1 MKRIPRSH
9 PLHNFCAIVA
19 LTIVVA
25 AQTCLAFD
33 PNEWRNTQALEVPA
47 KGLVRVNVPAATLD
61 AAQPG
66 LEDLRIVDSTG
77 NQVPY
82 LIERLLPDPESTI
95 PPTEFR
101 STIENGATH
110 LILKTGTS
118 APIIGVSLE
127 TPATRF
133 MKAADVEGS
142 NDGRTWTKLAGGDS
156 LFQLPNGATK
166 LRVSFPEG
174 AWQFLR
180 ITIDDLGSPP
190 VPFTGAHLHKARTT
204 APAEAVA
211 VTIKSR
217 DESPGTTRLALDLGA
232 ANLTLGSLRIES
244 NEPVFTRAVTLAVP
258 EVGDDG
264 IRERNIADAVIY
276 RVNVNGKNEAHLE
289 IPLESQIQTRE
300 LFVLIRNEDS
310 PPLSIDTVR
319 ADRRLVRLT
328 FFANQPGQYSLLSG
342 NTQCAAPRY
351 DLSALSGKLRNA
363 TATDVVPSA
372 LVPNP
377 NYKPPEALA
386 ALTLT
391 GAQIDVAKWKFRK
404 LLPLTQSGVQ
414 QVELD
419 PELLAR
425 SQPDQRD
432 IRIVRGEY
440 QLPFL
445 FERTSL
451 SRPISLNAAA
461 ANDPKKPALSRWSLK
476 LPQPGVPIT
485 RLVCTSSSPLFH
497 RQMRLWEEVTDE
509 RGDKF
514 ASELGRAT
522 WDQTPN
528 SPKRDLVIE
537 LNARPKS
544 DTLFLETDNGDNPAI
559 ELRDFR
565 SYYPVTRV
573 VFKATPD
580 PAQPVWL
587 YYGNLDATA
596 PRYDLTLVAGEL
608 LKAERST
615 VTAGAEEN
623 LSPKPSL
630 VGQTL
635 TGSTRYIFWGAL
647 ALVVIVLLA
656 IMSRFLPKKHN
667 DGVSE

>member
-9 PLHNFCAIVA
+9 LLHNFCVILPLAI
-19 LTIVVA
+19 LSA
-25 AQTCLAFD
+25 AQTSWAFD
-33 PNEWRNTQALEVPA
+33 PHEWRNTQTFEVPA
-47 KGLVRVNVPAATLD
+47 KGLVRVNIPAATLD
-61 AAQPG
+61 AARPG
-66 LEDLRIVDSTG
+66 LEDLRIIDSGG

-95 PPTEFR
+95 RPTQFR
-101 STIENGATH
+101 NTIENGATH
-110 LILKTGTS
+110 LNLKTGTS
-118 APIIGVSLE
+118 APIIGVSLQ
-127 TPATRF
+127 TPATHF

-142 NDGRTWTKLAGGDS
+142 NDRTTWTKLAGGDS
-156 LFQLPNGATK
+156 LFQLPNGAMK

-174 AWQFLR
+174 PWQLLR

-190 VPFTGAHLHKARTT
+190 IPFTGAQLHKARTT
-204 APAEAVA
+204 APAETVA
-211 VTIKSR
+211 VTVKSR
-217 DESPGTTRLALDLGA
+217 DESPGATRLALDLGA
-232 ANLTLGSLRIES
+232 ANLTLGSLRIDS
-244 NEPVFTRAVTLAVP
+244 NEPVFTRAVNLAVP

-276 RVNVNGKNEAHLE
+276 RVNVNGKNEAGLE
-289 IPLESQIQTRE
+289 TPLESQINTRE

-310 PPLSIDTVR
+310 PPISIDTVR

-342 NTQCAAPRY
+342 NTQCDAPRY
-351 DLSALSGKLRNA
+351 DLSALNGKLRNA

-372 LVPNP
+372 LVPNL
-377 NYKPPEALA
+377 NYRPPEALA
-386 ALTLT
+386 ALPLS
-391 GAQIDVAKWKFRK
+391 GAKIDVAKWKFRK
-404 LLPLTQSGVQ
+404 LLPLTQNGVQ
-414 QVELD
+414 HVELD

-451 SRPISLNAAA
+451 SRPINLSAAL
-461 ANDPKKPALSRWSLK
+461 ANDPKKPAFSRWSVQ

-497 RQMRLWEEVTDE
+497 RQIRLWEEVTDE

-514 ASELGRAT
+514 ASELGHAT
-522 WDQTPN
+522 WDETPDD
-528 SPKRDLVIE
+528 PKRDLVIE
-537 LNARPKS
+537 LNARPQS

-559 ELRDFR
+559 DLHDFR
-565 SYYPVTRV
+565 GYYPVTRV
-573 VFKATPD
+573 VLKVTPD
-580 PAQPVWL
+580 PAKPVWL

-615 VTAGAEEN
+615 IIAGPEEN
-623 LSPKPSL
+623 LSPKPAF

-656 IMSRFLPKKHN
+656 IMSRFLPKTQQ
-667 DGVSE
+667 E

>member
-1 MKRIPRSH
+1 MKRTPRSH
-9 PLHNFCAIVA
+9 LPHNFCAIVA
-19 LTIVVA
+19 LTTLIV
-25 AQTCLAFD
+25 AQSGLAFD
-33 PNEWRNTQALEVPA
+33 RNEWRNTQTLEVPT
-47 KGLVRVNVPAATLD
+47 KGLVRVNLPAETLD
-61 AAQPG
+61 ASQPG
-66 LEDLRIVDSTG
+66 LEDLRIIDSAG

-82 LIERLLPDPESTI
+82 LIERLLPDAESTI
-95 PPTEFR
+95 RPTEFR

-110 LILKTGTS
+110 LVLKTGTS
-118 APIIGVSLE
+118 AIIGVSLE
-127 TPATRF
+127 TPATHF

-180 ITIDDLGSPP
+180 ITIDELGSPP

-204 APAEAVA
+204 APAEAVSIT
-211 VTIKSR
+211 VKTR
-217 DESPGTTRLALDLGA
+217 DESPGTTRLDLDLGA

-244 NEPVFTRAVTLAVP
+244 SEPVFTRAVTLAVP
-258 EVGDDG
+258 EVRDDG
-264 IRERNIADAVIY
+264 IGERNIADAVIY

-289 IPLESQIQTRE
+289 IPLESQIYTRE
-300 LFVLIRNEDS
+300 LLVLIRNEDS
-310 PPLSIDTVR
+310 PAISIDAIR
-319 ADRRLVRLT
+319 ADRRLVRLI

-351 DLSALSGKLRNA
+351 DLSALSGKLRNT
-363 TATDVVPSA
+363 TAMEVVSSA
-372 LVPNP
+372 LVPNS

-386 ALTLT
+386 ALTLS
-391 GAQIDVAKWKFRK
+391 GAKIDVPKWKFRK
-404 LLPLTQSGVQ
+404 PLALKQNGVQ

-432 IRIVRGEY
+432 IRVVRGEY

-445 FERTSL
+445 SERTSL

-497 RQMRLWEEVTDE
+497 RQMRLLEEVTDE

-522 WDQTPN
+522 WDQTPD

-544 DTLFLETDNGDNPAI
+544 DTFFLETDNGDNPAI

-565 SYYPVTRV
+565 GYYPVTHV
-573 VFKATPD
+573 IFKATPD
-580 PAQPVWL
+580 PAQPIWL
-587 YYGNLDATA
+587 YYSNADAAA
-596 PRYDLTLVAGEL
+596 PRYDLTLVASEL
-608 LKAERST
+608 LKAERGT
-615 VTAGAEEN
+615 VVAGAEEN
-623 LSPKPSL
+623 LSPKRPF

-656 IMSRFLPKKHN
+656 VMWRFLPTQQQ
-667 DGVSE
+667 

>member
-1 MKRIPRSH
+1 MKRTLPFH
-9 PLHNFCAIVA
+9 PLHNFSVFVA
-19 LTIVVA
+19 LTILVA

-33 PNEWRNTQALEVPA
+33 PNEWRNVQTLEVPA
-47 KGLVRVNVPAATLD
+47 KGLVRVNVPTSTLD

-66 LEDLRIVDSTG
+66 LEDLRIIDSKG

-82 LIERLLPDPESTI
+82 LIERLLPDAESTI
-95 PPTEFR
+95 EPAEFR
-101 STIENGATH
+101 SSIENGATH
-110 LILKTGTS
+110 LILRTGTS
-118 APIIGVSLE
+118 APIFGVSLE
-127 TPATRF
+127 TPATHF

-142 NDGRTWTKLAGGDS
+142 NDGKIWTKLAGGDS
-156 LFQLPNGATK
+156 LFQLPDSATK

-180 ITIDDLGSPP
+180 VAIDELGSSP
-190 VPFTGAHLHKARTT
+190 VPFTGAQLHKARTT
-204 APAEAVA
+204 APAEPIPII
-211 VTIKSR
+211 IKSR

-244 NEPVFTRAVTLAVP
+244 NEPVFARAVTLAVP

-276 RVNVNGKNEAHLE
+276 RVNVNGKNESRLE
-289 IPLESQIQTRE
+289 VPLESQIHTPE
-300 LFVLIRNEDS
+300 LLVLIRNDDS
-310 PPLSIDTVR
+310 PPISIDTVR

-328 FFANQPGQYSLLSG
+328 FFANQSGQYSLLSG
-342 NTQCAAPRY
+342 NTQCAAPHY
-351 DLSALSGKLRNA
+351 DLSALSGKLKNA

-372 LVPNP
+372 LAPNP

-391 GAQIDVAKWKFRK
+391 GVQIDVAKWKFRK
-404 LLPLTQSGVQ
+404 LLPLTQTGVQ

-451 SRPISLNAAA
+451 SRPIGLSGAG

-476 LPQPGVPIT
+476 LPHAGVPIT
-485 RLVCTSSSPLFH
+485 RLVCASSSPLFH
-497 RQMRLWEEVTDE
+497 RQLRLWEEVTDE

-522 WDQTPN
+522 WDQTPDA
-528 SPKRDLVIE
+528 PKRDLLID
-537 LNARPKS
+537 LNARPRS

-559 ELRDFR
+559 DLRNFR
-565 SYYPVTRV
+565 GYYPVTRV
-573 VFKATPD
+573 VFRVTPD

-608 LKAERST
+608 LKAERSN

-623 LSPKPSL
+623 LSPNPSF

-647 ALVVIVLLA
+647 ALVVIVLLT
-656 IMSRFLPKKHN
+656 IMSRFLPKAQQQ
-667 DGVSE
+667 

>member
-1 MKRIPRSH
+1 M
-9 PLHNFCAIVA
+9 
-19 LTIVVA
+19 
-25 AQTCLAFD
+25 
-33 PNEWRNTQALEVPA
+33 
-47 KGLVRVNVPAATLD
+47 
-61 AAQPG
+61 
-66 LEDLRIVDSTG
+66 
-77 NQVPY
+77 
-82 LIERLLPDPESTI
+82 
-95 PPTEFR
+95 
-101 STIENGATH
+101 
-110 LILKTGTS
+110 
-118 APIIGVSLE
+118 
-127 TPATRF
+127 
-133 MKAADVEGS
+133 
-142 NDGRTWTKLAGGDS
+142 
-156 LFQLPNGATK
+156 
-166 LRVSFPEG
+166 
-174 AWQFLR
+174 
-180 ITIDDLGSPP
+180 
-190 VPFTGAHLHKARTT
+190 HKARTT
-204 APAEAVA
+204 APAEAVPI
-211 VTIKSR
+211 TIKTR

-244 NEPVFTRAVTLAVP
+244 NEPVFTRGVTLAVP

-264 IRERNIADAVIY
+264 IREHNIADAVIY

-289 IPLESQIQTRE
+289 IPLESQIHTRE

-328 FFANQPGQYSLLSG
+328 LFANQPGHYSLLSG
-342 NTQCAAPRY
+342 NSQCAAPRY

-363 TATDVVPSA
+363 TATEVIPSA
-372 LVPNP
+372 VVSNP
-377 NYKPPEALA
+377 NYRPPEALA

-391 GAQIDVAKWKFRK
+391 GAQLDVAKWKFRK
-404 LLPLTQSGVQ
+404 LLPLTQSSVQ

-425 SQPDQRD
+425 SQPDQGD

-461 ANDPKKPALSRWSLK
+461 ANDPKKPVLSRWSLK

-509 RGDKF
+509 RGDKL

-522 WDQTPN
+522 WDQTPDT
-528 SPKRDLVIE
+528 PKRDLVIE

-573 VFKATPD
+573 VFKTTPD
-580 PAQPVWL
+580 PTQSVWL
-587 YYGNLDATA
+587 YYGNLNATA
-596 PRYDLTLVAGEL
+596 PRYDLTLVAAEL
-608 LKAERST
+608 LKAERGT
-615 VTAGAEEN
+615 VAAGAEED
-623 LSPKPSL
+623 LSPKPFL

-635 TGSTRYIFWGAL
+635 TRSTRYIFWGAL

-656 IMSRFLPKKHN
+656 IVSRFLPKAQQQ
-667 DGVSE
+667 

>member
-1 MKRIPRSH
+1 M
-9 PLHNFCAIVA
+9 VA

-25 AQTCLAFD
+25 APTCLAFD
-33 PNEWRNTQALEVPA
+33 PNEWRNTQALEIPA
-47 KGLVRVNVPAATLD
+47 KGLVRVNVPIATLD

-66 LEDLRIVDSTG
+66 LEDLRIIDPNG
-77 NQVPY
+77 NQIPY
-82 LIERLLPDPESTI
+82 LIERSLPGPESTM
-95 PPTEFR
+95 PPAEFR
-101 STIENGATH
+101 STIDNGATH
-110 LILKTGTS
+110 LMLKTGTG
-118 APIIGVSLE
+118 APINGVSLE

-142 NDGRTWTKLAGGDS
+142 NDGRTWIKLAGGDS

-174 AWQFLR
+174 AWQLLR
-180 ITIDDLGSPP
+180 ITVDELGSPP
-190 VPFTGAHLHKARTT
+190 MPFTGAHLHNARTN
-204 APAEAVA
+204 APAEPVE

-244 NEPVFTRAVTLAVP
+244 NEPVFTRAVTVAVP
-258 EVGDDG
+258 DVGDDG
-264 IRERNIADAVIY
+264 IREHNIADAVIY
-276 RVNVNGKNEAHLE
+276 RVNVNGKNEARLE
-289 IPLESQIQTRE
+289 IPLESQIQARE
-300 LFVLIRNEDS
+300 LLVLIQNEDS
-310 PPLSIDTVR
+310 PPISIDSVR

-328 FFANQPGQYSLLSG
+328 FFANQAGQYSLLSG

-351 DLSALSGKLRNA
+351 DLSALSGKLRSA
-363 TATDVVPSA
+363 AATDVVPAA
-372 LVPNP
+372 LVPNR

-432 IRIVRGEY
+432 IRVVRGEF
-440 QLPFL
+440 QLPFI

-451 SRPISLNAAA
+451 LRPISLTAAA
-461 ANDPKKPALSRWSLK
+461 ANDPKKAALSRWSLK

-485 RLVCTSSSPLFH
+485 RLACTSSSPLFH

-509 RGDKF
+509 RGDKY

-528 SPKRDLVIE
+528 SPKHDLVIE
-537 LNARPKS
+537 LNARPRS
-544 DTLFLETDNGDNPAI
+544 DTLLLETDNGDNPAI

-565 SYYPVTRV
+565 GYYPVTRV
-573 VFKATPD
+573 VFKATLD

-587 YYGNLDATA
+587 YYGNPDATA
-596 PRYDLTLVAGEL
+596 PRYDLTLVGGEL

-647 ALVVIVLLA
+647 AFVVIVLLA
-656 IMSRFLPKKHN
+656 IMSRFLPRT
-667 DGVSE
+667 

>member
-1 MKRIPRSH
+1 MRRIPQSYLLR
-9 PLHNFCAIVA
+9 NFCVIVA
-19 LTIVVA
+19 LTILIA
-25 AQTCLAFD
+25 AQACLAFD

-47 KGLVRVNVPAATLD
+47 KGLVRVNVPTATLD

-82 LIERLLPDPESTI
+82 LIERLLPDAEPRI
-95 PPTEFR
+95 RPMEFR

-127 TPATRF
+127 TPATNF
-133 MKAADVEGS
+133 MKAAEVEGS
-142 NDGRTWTKLAGGDS
+142 NDRRTWTKLAGGDA

-174 AWQFLR
+174 TWQFLR
-180 ITIDDLGSPP
+180 ITIYDLGSPP
-190 VPFTGAHLHKARTT
+190 APFSGAHLHKARTA
-204 APAEAVA
+204 APAETVA

-232 ANLTLGSLRIES
+232 ANLTLGSLRIDT
-244 NEPVFTRAVTLAVP
+244 NEPIFTRAITVAVP

-276 RVNVNGKNEAHLE
+276 RVNVNGKNEARLE
-289 IPLESQIQTRE
+289 ILLESQIHTRE
-300 LFVLIRNEDS
+300 LLVLIRNEDS

-351 DLSALSGKLRNA
+351 DLSALSGKLKNA

-372 LVPNP
+372 LVLNP
-377 NYKPPEALA
+377 KYRPPEALA
-386 ALTLT
+386 TLTLT
-391 GAQIDVAKWKFRK
+391 GAQLDVAKWKFRK
-404 LLPLTQSGVQ
+404 LLPLTQSSVQ

-432 IRIVRGEY
+432 IRVVRGEY

-445 FERTSL
+445 FERTSS
-451 SRPISLNAAA
+451 SRPISVSAAA

-509 RGDKF
+509 RGDNF

-537 LNARPKS
+537 LNARPQG
-544 DTLFLETDNGDNPAI
+544 DRLFLETENGDNPAI
-559 ELRDFR
+559 ELREFR
-565 SYYPVTRV
+565 GYYPVTRV

-580 PAQPVWL
+580 SAQPVWL
-587 YYGNLDATA
+587 YYGNPDATA

-608 LKAERST
+608 LKAERSN
-615 VTAGAEEN
+615 VIAGAEEN
-623 LSPKPSL
+623 LSPKPSF
-630 VGQTL
+630 VSQTL

-656 IMSRFLPKKHN
+656 IMSRFLPKAQQQ
-667 DGVSE
+667 

>member
-1 MKRIPRSH
+1 MKRTPRSH
-9 PLHNFCAIVA
+9 LPHNFCAIVA
-19 LTIVVA
+19 LTTLIV
-25 AQTCLAFD
+25 AQSGLAFD
-33 PNEWRNTQALEVPA
+33 RNEWRNTQTLEVPT
-47 KGLVRVNVPAATLD
+47 KGLVRVNLPAETLD
-61 AAQPG
+61 ASQPG
-66 LEDLRIVDSTG
+66 LEDLRIIDSAG

-82 LIERLLPDPESTI
+82 LIERLLPDAESTI
-95 PPTEFR
+95 RPTEFR

-110 LILKTGTS
+110 LVLKTGTS
-118 APIIGVSLE
+118 AIIGVSLE
-127 TPATRF
+127 TPATHF

-180 ITIDDLGSPP
+180 ITIDELGSPP

-204 APAEAVA
+204 APAEAVSIT
-211 VTIKSR
+211 VKTR
-217 DESPGTTRLALDLGA
+217 DESPGTTRLDLDLGA

-244 NEPVFTRAVTLAVP
+244 SEPVFTRAVTLAVP
-258 EVGDDG
+258 EVRDDG
-264 IRERNIADAVIY
+264 IGERNIADAVIY

-289 IPLESQIQTRE
+289 IPLESQIYTRE
-300 LFVLIRNEDS
+300 LLVLIRNEDS
-310 PPLSIDTVR
+310 PAISIDAIR

-351 DLSALSGKLRNA
+351 DLSALSGKLRNT
-363 TATDVVPSA
+363 TAMEVVSSA
-372 LVPNP
+372 LVPNS

-386 ALTLT
+386 ALTLS
-391 GAQIDVAKWKFRK
+391 GAKIDVPKWKFRK
-404 LLPLTQSGVQ
+404 PLALKQNGVQ

-432 IRIVRGEY
+432 IRVVRGEY

-497 RQMRLWEEVTDE
+497 RQMRLLEEVTDE

-522 WDQTPN
+522 WDQTPD

-544 DTLFLETDNGDNPAI
+544 DTFFLETDNGDNPAI

-565 SYYPVTRV
+565 GYYPVTHV
-573 VFKATPD
+573 IFKATPD
-580 PAQPVWL
+580 PAQPIWL
-587 YYGNLDATA
+587 YYSNADAAA
-596 PRYDLTLVAGEL
+596 PRYDLTLVASEL
-608 LKAERST
+608 LKAERGT
-615 VTAGAEEN
+615 VVAGAEEN
-623 LSPKPSL
+623 LSPKRPF

-656 IMSRFLPKKHN
+656 VMWRFLPKQQQ
-667 DGVSE
+667 

>member
-1 MKRIPRSH
+1 
-9 PLHNFCAIVA
+9 
-19 LTIVVA
+19 
-25 AQTCLAFD
+25 
-33 PNEWRNTQALEVPA
+33 
-47 KGLVRVNVPAATLD
+47 
-61 AAQPG
+61 
-66 LEDLRIVDSTG
+66 
-77 NQVPY
+77 
-82 LIERLLPDPESTI
+82 
-95 PPTEFR
+95 
-101 STIENGATH
+101 
-110 LILKTGTS
+110 
-118 APIIGVSLE
+118 
-127 TPATRF
+127 
-133 MKAADVEGS
+133 
-142 NDGRTWTKLAGGDS
+142 
-156 LFQLPNGATK
+156 
-166 LRVSFPEG
+166 
-174 AWQFLR
+174 
-180 ITIDDLGSPP
+180 LGSP
-190 VPFTGAHLHKARTT
+190 
-204 APAEAVA
+204 
-211 VTIKSR
+211 
-217 DESPGTTRLALDLGA
+217 
-232 ANLTLGSLRIES
+232 RIEG
-244 NEPVFTRAVTLAVP
+244 NEPVFTRAVTLAGP

-289 IPLESQIQTRE
+289 IPIESQIHTRE

-310 PPLSIDTVR
+310 PPLAIDTVR

-342 NTQCAAPRY
+342 NSQCVAPRY

-404 LLPLTQSGVQ
+404 LLPLTQTGVQ

-425 SQPDQRD
+425 SQPDERD
-432 IRIVRGEY
+432 IRIVRGDY

-461 ANDPKKPALSRWSLK
+461 ANDSKKPAVSRWSLK
-476 LPQPGVPIT
+476 LPQPGMPVT

-514 ASELGRAT
+514 VSELGRAT

-537 LNARPKS
+537 LNARPQS

-559 ELRDFR
+559 DLRDLR

-587 YYGNLDATA
+587 YYGNPDATA
-596 PRYDLTLVAGEL
+596 PRYDVTLVAGEL
-608 LKAERST
+608 LRAERAT
-615 VTAGAEEN
+615 VTADPEEN
-623 LSPKPSL
+623 LSSKTSF
-630 VGQTL
+630 VGETL

-656 IMSRFLPKKHN
+656 IMSRFLPKPQQQ
-667 DGVSE
+667 

>member
-1 MKRIPRSH
+1 
-9 PLHNFCAIVA
+9 
-19 LTIVVA
+19 
-25 AQTCLAFD
+25 
-33 PNEWRNTQALEVPA
+33 
-47 KGLVRVNVPAATLD
+47 
-61 AAQPG
+61 
-66 LEDLRIVDSTG
+66 
-77 NQVPY
+77 
-82 LIERLLPDPESTI
+82 
-95 PPTEFR
+95 
-101 STIENGATH
+101 
-110 LILKTGTS
+110 
-118 APIIGVSLE
+118 
-127 TPATRF
+127 
-133 MKAADVEGS
+133 
-142 NDGRTWTKLAGGDS
+142 
-156 LFQLPNGATK
+156 LPNGTTK
-166 LRVSFPEG
+166 LLVSFTEG

-180 ITIDDLGSPP
+180 ITIDELGSSPM
-190 VPFTGAHLHKARTT
+190 PFTAAHLHKARTT
-204 APAEAVA
+204 APAEAVP

-217 DESPGTTRLALDLGA
+217 DESPGTTRLALDLA
-232 ANLTLGSLRIES
+232 ASNLTLGSLRIES
-244 NEPVFTRAVTLAVP
+244 NEPVFTRLVTLAVP
-258 EVGDDG
+258 EIGDDG

-289 IPLESQIQTRE
+289 IPLESQINTRE

-342 NTQCAAPRY
+342 NTQCAPPRY
-351 DLSALSGKLRNA
+351 DLSALSGKLKNA
-363 TATDVVPSA
+363 SATDVVPS
-372 LVPNP
+372 VIVSNP
-377 NYKPPEALA
+377 NYRPPEALA
-386 ALTLT
+386 AVTLT
-391 GAQIDVAKWKFRK
+391 GAQIDLAKWKFRK
-404 LLPLTQSGVQ
+404 LLSLTQSGVQ

-451 SRPISLNAAA
+451 SRPISVNAAA
-461 ANDPKKPALSRWSLK
+461 ANDPKRLTLSRWSLK
-476 LPQPGVPIT
+476 LPQPGLPIT
-485 RLVCTSSSPLFH
+485 RLVCTSSSQLFH

-514 ASELGRAT
+514 ESELGRAT

-559 ELRDFR
+559 ELYDFR
-565 SYYPVTRV
+565 GYYPVTRL

-587 YYGNLDATA
+587 YYNNLDASA
-596 PRYDLTLVAGEL
+596 PRYDLTLVAREL

-615 VTAGAEEN
+615 ATAGPEEN
-623 LSPKPSL
+623 LSPKLSF

-656 IMSRFLPKKHN
+656 IMSRFLPKAQQQ
-667 DGVSE
+667 

>member
-1 MKRIPRSH
+1 
-9 PLHNFCAIVA
+9 
-19 LTIVVA
+19 
-25 AQTCLAFD
+25 
-33 PNEWRNTQALEVPA
+33 
-47 KGLVRVNVPAATLD
+47 
-61 AAQPG
+61 
-66 LEDLRIVDSTG
+66 
-77 NQVPY
+77 
-82 LIERLLPDPESTI
+82 
-95 PPTEFR
+95 
-101 STIENGATH
+101 
-110 LILKTGTS
+110 
-118 APIIGVSLE
+118 
-127 TPATRF
+127 

-142 NDGRTWTKLAGGDS
+142 TDGTTWIKLAGGDS
-156 LFQLPNGATK
+156 LFQLPNGAAK

-180 ITIDDLGSPP
+180 ITIDELGSPLA
-190 VPFTGAHLHKARTT
+190 PFTGAHLHKARTT

-217 DESPGTTRLALDLGA
+217 DESPGTTRIALDLGA

-300 LFVLIRNEDS
+300 LLVLIRNEDS
-310 PPLSIDTVR
+310 PPISIDTVR
-319 ADRRLVRLT
+319 ADKRLVRLT

-372 LVPNP
+372 LVSNP
-377 NYKPPEALA
+377 NYRPPEALA
-386 ALTLT
+386 AVTLT
-391 GAQIDVAKWKFRK
+391 GAQLDVAKWKFRK
-404 LLPLTQSGVQ
+404 LLPLTQSGAQ

-445 FERTSL
+445 LERTSL
-451 SRPISLNAAA
+451 SRPSSLNAAA

-476 LPQPGVPIT
+476 LPQPGLPIT

-497 RQMRLWEEVTDE
+497 RQMRLWEEITDE

-528 SPKRDLVIE
+528 SPKRNLVVE
-537 LNARPKS
+537 LNARPQS
-544 DTLFLETDNGDNPAI
+544 DKLFLETDNGDNPAI
-559 ELRDFR
+559 ELLDFR

-580 PAQPVWL
+580 PAQAVWL

-596 PRYDLTLVAGEL
+596 PHYDLTLVAGEL
-608 LKAERST
+608 LKTERT
-615 VTAGAEEN
+615 NVTAAPQEN
-623 LSPKPSL
+623 LSSKAPF

-656 IMSRFLPKKHN
+656 IMSRFLPKAQQQ
-667 DGVSE
+667 